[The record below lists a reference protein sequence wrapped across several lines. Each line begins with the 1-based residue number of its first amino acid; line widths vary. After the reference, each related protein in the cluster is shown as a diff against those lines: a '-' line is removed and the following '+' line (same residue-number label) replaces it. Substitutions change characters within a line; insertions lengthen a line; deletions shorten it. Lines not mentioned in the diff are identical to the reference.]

1 MQTRVNDLDPVPGS
15 MAQTEGDNPVV
26 VLLVDDQ
33 AIIAEAI
40 RRALANEPD
49 VQFHYCGQAQ
59 EALSVALAIKPT
71 VILQDLVLPDIDG
84 MTLTRAYRAEPALA
98 NTPIIVL
105 STKEEASTKSAAFAG
120 GANDYLVKLPDTIE
134 LLARLRHHSRLY
146 HVMRQRDDAYKALRE
161 SEQRLLESNLALRRL
176 TQSDGLTGLANRRY
190 FDEYLAS
197 EWSRALAESRECAL
211 LMIDVDHFK
220 AFNDTYGHL
229 AGDEALKKVADAI
242 RGACNRSTDLAAR
255 YGGEEFAAVLPAT
268 SQGGARLIAEKVR
281 IAVRELQIAHA
292 GSATAP
298 ILTISIGCA
307 ARVPVQNEPA
317 ARLISQADKRL
328 YMAKRQGRNQ
338 ALA

>member
-1 MQTRVNDLDPVPGS
+1 MQTRLNDLHPVS
-15 MAQTEGDNPVV
+15 DAVTQTQGHSPVV

-40 RRALANEPD
+40 RRALAQEPD
-49 VQFHYCGQAQ
+49 VQFHYCGRAQ
-59 EALSVALAIKPT
+59 DALATALTVNPT

-84 MTLTRAYRAEPALA
+84 MTLTRAYRQEPALA

-105 STKEEASTKSAAFAG
+105 STKEEAATKSAAFAG

-146 HVMRQRDDAYKALRE
+146 HVMRQRDDAYRALRE
-161 SEQRLLESNLALRRL
+161 SEQRLMESNLALRRL

-190 FDEYLAS
+190 FDEYLDS
-197 EWSRALAESRECAL
+197 EWSRAMAESRECAL

-220 AFNDTYGHL
+220 AYNDTYGHL
-229 AGDEALKKVADAI
+229 AGDEALKRVAQAI
-242 RGACNRSTDLAAR
+242 RGACSRASDLTAR

-268 SQGGARLIAEKVR
+268 TQGGARLIAEKVR

-298 ILTISIGCA
+298 ILTVSIGCA
-307 ARVPVQNEPA
+307 ALIPARDEPA
-317 ARLISQADKRL
+317 ARLISKADERL
-328 YMAKRQGRNQ
+328 YQAKRQGRNQ
-338 ALA
+338 VLA

>member
-1 MQTRVNDLDPVPGS
+1 MQTRNNDPSVSDALTQPEDR
-15 MAQTEGDNPVV
+15 NPVV

-40 RRALANEPD
+40 RRALADEPD
-49 VQFHYCGQAQ
+49 VEFHYCGSAQ
-59 EALSVALAIKPT
+59 EALSVALAVKPT

-84 MTLTRAYRAEPALA
+84 MTLTRSYRAEPALA

-105 STKEEASTKSAAFAG
+105 STKEEAATKSAAFAG

-197 EWSRALAESRECAL
+197 EWSRACVESRECAL

-220 AFNDTYGHL
+220 IYNDTYGHL
-229 AGDEALKKVADAI
+229 AGDEALKKVAQAI
-242 RGACNRSTDLAAR
+242 RGACNRSSDLAAR
-255 YGGEEFAAVLPAT
+255 YGGEEFAAVLPST
-268 SQGGARLIAEKVR
+268 SQGGARMIAEKVR
-281 IAVRELQIAHA
+281 IAVRELQIVHT
-292 GSATAP
+292 GSPTAP
-298 ILTISIGCA
+298 ILTVSVGCA
-307 ARVPVQNEPA
+307 ALVPAANEPA
-317 ARLISQADKRL
+317 ARLISQADERL

-338 ALA
+338 VLA

>member
-1 MQTRVNDLDPVPGS
+1 MQTRVNDLHPVTDAVTRTHS
-15 MAQTEGDNPVV
+15 HNPVV

-40 RRALANEPD
+40 RRALAHEPD
-49 VQFHYCGQAQ
+49 VQFHYCGRAQ
-59 EALSVALAIKPT
+59 DALATALAVKPT

-84 MTLTRAYRAEPALA
+84 LTLTRAYRDEPALA

-146 HVMRQRDDAYKALRE
+146 HVMRQRDDAYRALRE

-190 FDEYLAS
+190 FDEYLES
-197 EWSRALAESRECAL
+197 EWARGMAESRECAL

-220 AFNDTYGHL
+220 AYNDTYGHL
-229 AGDEALKKVADAI
+229 AGDEALKKVAQAI
-242 RGACNRSTDLAAR
+242 RGACSRNSDLPAR

-298 ILTISIGCA
+298 ILTVSIGCA
-307 ARVPVQNEPA
+307 ALIPAQGEPA
-317 ARLISQADKRL
+317 ARLISLADERL
-328 YMAKRQGRNQ
+328 YRAKRQGRNQ
-338 ALA
+338 VLA